1 MDFKTC
7 EPNTF
12 FFRFHFCFFVTFDT
26 MPERQICLT
35 RSRDFVTSRVISQVS
50 ESLANKDA
58 Q

>member
-1 MDFKTC
+1 
-7 EPNTF
+7 
-12 FFRFHFCFFVTFDT
+12 
-26 MPERQICLT
+26 MPGRQICLT